1 MQGGMEQV
9 VLELDEQDKKS
20 LQELQQSVGQAEK
33 ELQMVA
39 GKLRQKEIDGK
50 RAALTAAE
58 LDEVADETPAYVQ
71 VGKMFLLEP
80 LADIKSS
87 LAKRAEES
95 AKDVATLKDKQ
106 THMKETYEKCNAEFT
121 EFVKAHV
128 AEPKSEEADAK

>member
-1 MQGGMEQV
+1 MEQV

-87 LAKRAEES
+87 LAKRAEVPPHDS
-95 AKDVATLKDKQ
+95 AAP
-106 THMKETYEKCNAEFT
+106 A
-121 EFVKAHV
+121 
-128 AEPKSEEADAK
+128 